1 VTSPGLGQLQVV
13 IADDHELA
21 RAGIRL
27 TLEHATAF
35 EVCAEAATAD
45 DAVELTLL
53 HRPAIALLD
62 VQMPGGGIQ
71 AARRIAAAAPDV
83 TVVMLSV
90 VADDEQL
97 FAALRAGAAGYLR
110 KDMDPD
116 RLPDAL
122 LGAIRGEAALAR
134 QDVGRIVAE
143 FRRRGDR
150 RVALPDGRSVQ
161 LTEREWAICSRLL
174 AGASTRQVAL
184 ELHVAPVTVRRHVS
198 EVVAKLQVRD
208 RAAALDL
215 LRARR
220 G

>member
-1 VTSPGLGQLQVV
+1 VTCPAPHQLSVV

-27 TLEHATAF
+27 TLDRSAAF

-45 DAVELTLL
+45 DAVELSLL
-53 HRPAIALLD
+53 HRPAITLLD

-150 RVALPDGRSVQ
+150 RVALPGGRTVQ

-174 AGASTRQVAL
+174 DGATTRQVGQ

-215 LRARR
+215 LRSRR
-220 G
+220 T